1 MDIDIQ
7 AVTRDFVAR
16 MTTAVF
22 LGSKAARNKDWLN
35 ISIQYP
41 MDIFSIAFLLRM
53 VPTWAHPVVARLL
66 PWRYRVKNNRRK
78 ARTMIQSLM
87 ETREKNLQ
95 AGLEVE
101 HTILGWMTDN
111 AKNTEADYAEMTSRQ
126 LVLTLGS
133 IHTTALALSHALYD
147 LCAHPEY
154 VEPLREEIEKVSK
167 QYPGDDF
174 VKFGLHRLE
183 KLDSFLVESQRFHPP
198 VLSKSTPNGT
208 QTHKPMHWC

>member
-1 MDIDIQ
+1 
-7 AVTRDFVAR
+7 

-22 LGSKAARNKDWLN
+22 LGSETARNKDWLKL
-35 ISIQYP
+35 SIQYP

-53 VPTWAHPVVARLL
+53 VPTWTHPVIARLL
-66 PWRYRVKNNRRK
+66 PWGYRVKSHRSK
-78 ARTMIQSLM
+78 ARVMIQSLM
-87 ETREKNLQ
+87 ERRQKDLQ
-95 AGLEVE
+95 AGSDVE

-111 AKNTEADYAEMTSRQ
+111 AKNSEADYAEMTSRQ

-154 VEPLREEIEKVSK
+154 VQPLREEIERVSK
-167 QYPGDDF
+167 QYTADDF
-174 VKFGLHRLE
+174 VKYGLHRLE

-198 VLSKSTPNGT
+198 VLSKCARSDFLVPDTN
-208 QTHKPMHWC
+208 

>member
-1 MDIDIQ
+1 
-7 AVTRDFVAR
+7 

-22 LGSKAARNKDWLN
+22 LGAETARNKDWLKL
-35 ISIQYP
+35 SIQYP

-53 VPTWAHPVVARLL
+53 VPAWAHPVVARLL
-66 PWRYRVKNNRRK
+66 PWGYRVKSHRSK
-78 ARTMIQSLM
+78 ARVMIQSLM
-87 ETREKNLQ
+87 EKRQKDLQ
-95 AGLEVE
+95 AGSEVE

-111 AKNTEADYAEMTSRQ
+111 AKNNEADYVEMTSRQ

-154 VEPLREEIEKVSK
+154 VEPLREEIERVSK
-167 QYPGDDF
+167 QYTGNDF
-174 VKFGLHRLE
+174 VKYGLQRLE

-198 VLSKSTPNGT
+198 VLSKCARSDFLLFDTN
-208 QTHKPMHWC
+208 